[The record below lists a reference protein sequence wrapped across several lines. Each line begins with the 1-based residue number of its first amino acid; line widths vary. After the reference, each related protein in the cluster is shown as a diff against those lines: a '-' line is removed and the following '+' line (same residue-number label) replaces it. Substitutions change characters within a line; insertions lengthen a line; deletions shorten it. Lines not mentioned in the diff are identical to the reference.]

1 MMGLL
6 ALFQNEDLNPI
17 WQSRESTSGFGTP
30 FSHKANTSDFVHTPA
45 PMLTSPQQPVLVA
58 QIPGTADAGGVNAPK
73 GRVADEFAM
82 SVHPHRAGLPRVH
95 LVWLRLVDVGDG
107 VAKKS

>member
-1 MMGLL
+1 MGLL
-6 ALFQNEDLNPI
+6 GLFQNEELNPI
-17 WQSRESTSGFGTP
+17 WQRRESTSGFLDPIFTQ
-30 FSHKANTSDFVHTPA
+30 SQHKRFR
-45 PMLTSPQQPVLVA
+45 PQQPVLVA

-95 LVWLRLVDVGDG
+95 LVW
-107 VAKKS
+107 